1 MSLPRPILLAV
12 GVLLLGVVVYYA
24 VAAAAFLRLF
34 FAAMDPSG
42 RSGRWA
48 RKLFR
53 GTAAEIED
61 FRRGIDPQVLA
72 TIDVRMHLGIR
83 QYLIVGVAM
92 LLAAGAGV
100 LAGFL
105 LGSA

>member
-1 MSLPRPILLAV
+1 MNVPGPFLVVA
-12 GVLLLGVVVYYA
+12 GVLLLGVAIYYA

-42 RSGRWA
+42 RSGCWA

-53 GTAAEIED
+53 GTAAEVED

-83 QYLIVGVAM
+83 QYLIVGVAI

-100 LAGFL
+100 LAGL
-105 LGSA
+105 LL